1 MSKTNKYCLALDLKN
16 NLDKIATYKNY
27 HQNVWPEIQKSL
39 RDTGIKNAEVYSTGN
54 RLLMILEVDET
65 FSFDRKAKLDAY
77 NP

>member
-39 RDTGIKNAEVYSTGN
+39 RDTGIKNAEIYNTGN
-54 RLLMILEVDET
+54 RLFMILEVDET
-65 FSFDRKAKLDAY
+65 FSFESKSQARCL
-77 NP
+77 